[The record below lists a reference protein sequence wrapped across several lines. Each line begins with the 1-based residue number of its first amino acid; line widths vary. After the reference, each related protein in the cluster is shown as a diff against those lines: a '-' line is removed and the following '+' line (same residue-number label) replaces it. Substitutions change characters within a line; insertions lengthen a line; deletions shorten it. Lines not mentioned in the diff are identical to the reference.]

1 MQPQQPPGFS
11 PELEGEGES
20 NAAHVVEGT
29 VVEGTVVQPPSQPVT
44 VMSDK
49 AAKLKELKELLD
61 SGVLT
66 QAEFDAEKAKVL
78 AGSAPVAPAAP
89 QAMVRGQAQVQV
101 SPGAIPCPTN
111 PAATGPYTEKWH
123 GPNTQMARTLMFFGG
138 CWLCCCLIAAGPGL
152 DDRQVWTGPAGEKY
166 LYPTGELLPAGGGV
180 HHGHPITIGQG
191 QNFIVVEHRGRRG
204 GRRGRR

>member
-29 VVEGTVVQPPSQPVT
+29 VVEGTIVQPPAQPVP

-66 QAEFDAEKAKVL
+66 QAEFDAEKAKIL
-78 AGSAPVAPAAP
+78 AGSAPVAPAAQ

-101 SPGAIPCPTN
+101 SPGVVPKPAHVH
-111 PAATGPYTEKWH
+111 PAAIGPTTEKWH

-166 LYPTGELLPAGGGV
+166 LYPTGELVPAGGGV
-180 HHGHPITIGQG
+180 RHGHPITIGQG
-191 QNFIVVEHRGRRG
+191 QNFIVVEHRG

>member
-29 VVEGTVVQPPSQPVT
+29 VVEGTVVQPPAQPVT
-44 VMSDK
+44 VVSDK

-66 QAEFDAEKAKVL
+66 QAEFDAEKAKIL
-78 AGSAPVAPAAP
+78 AGGAPVAPAAQ
-89 QAMVRGQAQVQV
+89 QAMVRGQVH
-101 SPGAIPCPTN
+101 PGVVPKPAHVN
-111 PAATGPYTEKWH
+111 PAAIGPTTEKWH
-123 GPNTQMARTLMFFGG
+123 GPNTQMARLLCTLGM
-138 CWLCCCLIAAGPGL
+138 CWPCCCLIAAGPGL

-166 LYPTGELLPAGGGV
+166 LYPTGVLVPAGGG
-180 HHGHPITIGQG
+180 
-191 QNFIVVEHRGRRG
+191 RGRR
-204 GRRGRR
+204 

>member
-29 VVEGTVVQPPSQPVT
+29 VVEGTVVQPPAQPVA
-44 VMSDK
+44 VMSDM

-78 AGSAPVAPAAP
+78 AGSAPVAPAAQ
-89 QAMVRGQAQVQV
+89 QAIVRGQVH
-101 SPGAIPCPTN
+101 PGVVPKPAHVH
-111 PAATGPYTEKWH
+111 PAAIGPTTEKWH
-123 GPNTQMARTLMFFGG
+123 GPNTQMARLL
-138 CWLCCCLIAAGPGL
+138 CCLLWQWPCCCLIAAGPGL

-166 LYPTGELLPAGGGV
+166 LYPTGELVPKGGGS
-180 HHGHPITIGQG
+180 GC
-191 QNFIVVEHRGRRG
+191 RK
-204 GRRGRR
+204 

>member
-29 VVEGTVVQPPSQPVT
+29 VVEGTIVQPPAQPVA

-66 QAEFDAEKAKVL
+66 QAEFDAEKAKIL
-78 AGSAPVAPAAP
+78 AGSAPVAPAAQ
-89 QAMVRGQAQVQV
+89 QAMVRGQV
-101 SPGAIPCPTN
+101 SPGVVPKPAHVH
-111 PAATGPYTEKWH
+111 PAATGPTTEKWH
-123 GPNTQMARTLMFFGG
+123 GPHTQMTRLVMCLVG
-138 CWLCCCLIAAGPGL
+138 WWPCCCLIAAGPGL

-166 LYPTGELLPAGGGV
+166 LYPTGELVPAGGG
-180 HHGHPITIGQG
+180 
-191 QNFIVVEHRGRRG
+191 RGRR
-204 GRRGRR
+204 

>member
-20 NAAHVVEGT
+20 NAVHVVEGT
-29 VVEGTVVQPPSQPVT
+29 VVEGTVVQPPAQPVP

-66 QAEFDAEKAKVL
+66 QAEFDAEKAKIL
-78 AGSAPVAPAAP
+78 AGGAPVAPAAP
-89 QAMVRGQAQVQV
+89 QAMVRV
-101 SPGAIPCPTN
+101 SPGVVPKPAHVH
-111 PAATGPYTEKWH
+111 PAAIGPTTEKWH

-166 LYPTGELLPAGGGV
+166 LYPTGELVPAGGGV
-180 HHGHPITIGQG
+180 RHGHPITIGQG
-191 QNFIVVEHRGRRG
+191 QNFIVVEHRG